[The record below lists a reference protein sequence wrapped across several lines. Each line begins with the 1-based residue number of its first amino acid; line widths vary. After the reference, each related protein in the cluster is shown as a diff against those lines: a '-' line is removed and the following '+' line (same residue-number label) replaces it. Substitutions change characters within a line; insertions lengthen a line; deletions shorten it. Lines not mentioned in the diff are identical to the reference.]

1 MWSVFYFIFGCL
13 FFLTFS
19 FWINLRHK
27 GLLWNEYRKCPYVLY
42 PVHPNVNSTYNHST
56 KPGKEHCYNTQP
68 SYTLYL
74 NFTVFH
80 QCPFCVPES
89 HIYLL
94 FIFSLDNFSVKKIF
108 FMILT
113 FLKSTG
119 HYHMEYP
126 SIWFVFSCLE
136 WGYVCLLGARIP
148 KKLVMSFPCTKSR
161 GS

>member
-1 MWSVFYFIFGCL
+1 MSIESALMSFTQFTLMLTAHITIAQNQERNIATILNRTIHFI
-13 FFLTFS
+13 
-19 FWINLRHK
+19 WIL
-27 GLLWNEYRKCPYVLY
+27 P
-42 PVHPNVNSTYNHST
+42 
-56 KPGKEHCYNTQP
+56 
-68 SYTLYL
+68 
-74 NFTVFH
+74 VFH

-94 FIFSLDNFSVKKIF
+94 FIFSLDNSSVKKIF

-148 KKLVMSFPCTKSR
+148 KKLVMSFSCTKSR